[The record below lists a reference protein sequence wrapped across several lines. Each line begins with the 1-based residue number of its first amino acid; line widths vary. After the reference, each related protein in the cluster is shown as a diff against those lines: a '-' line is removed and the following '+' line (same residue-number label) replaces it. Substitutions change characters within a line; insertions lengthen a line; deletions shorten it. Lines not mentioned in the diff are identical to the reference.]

1 VTGGSLTG
9 GFGAGSQQIALR
21 WIGEGLIHFVASD
34 AHNTRGRPLRL
45 QSAYDEVADRFG
57 EEKARALF
65 QDNPLAAF
73 EGRQLP
79 HIPEVEDELPPPRRK
94 RFFFF

>member
-1 VTGGSLTG
+1 V
-9 GFGAGSQQIALR
+9 
-21 WIGEGLIHFVASD
+21 V
-34 AHNTRGRPLRL
+34 
-45 QSAYDEVADRFG
+45 VDRFG

-79 HIPEVEDELPPPRRK
+79 HVPEVADELARPRRK

>member
-1 VTGGSLTG
+1 
-9 GFGAGSQQIALR
+9 
-21 WIGEGLIHFVASD
+21 VASD
-34 AHNTRGRPLRL
+34 AHNTRTRPLRL
-45 QSAYDEVADRFG
+45 QPAYNVVVDQFG

-79 HIPEVEDELPPPRRK
+79 HVPEVEDELPLPRRK
-94 RFFFF
+94 RFLFL

>member
-1 VTGGSLTG
+1 MGG
-9 GFGAGSQQIALR
+9 
-21 WIGEGLIHFVASD
+21 D
-34 AHNTRGRPLRL
+34 
-45 QSAYDEVADRFG
+45 ADRVRDRVPCPARVDQFG

-79 HIPEVEDELPPPRRK
+79 HVPEVEDELPLPRRK
-94 RFFFF
+94 RFLFL